1 MSPARR
7 TATDPRTHIEHRL
20 GASITA
26 LLDALS
32 QGLHEELREQDLT
45 PPLAMTL
52 RLLDEPR
59 SMRFLADAHQCDAS
73 NITGIVDRLERRGLV
88 ERHADPSDRRVTL
101 VHRTADGDTMRA
113 RLTRAARE
121 QLVGIESLEDDELEQ
136 LADLLARLVG

>member
-1 MSPARR
+1 MPSGTKTSRASR
-7 TATDPRTHIEHRL
+7 TALEQRL
-20 GASITA
+20 GERITA

-59 SMRFLADAHQCDAS
+59 SMRFLADAHHCDAS
-73 NITGIVDRLERRGLV
+73 NITGIVDRLERRGLA
-88 ERHADPSDRRVTL
+88 ERRADPTDRRVTL
-101 VHRTADGDTMRA
+101 VHRTGEGDAMRL

-121 QLVGIESLEDDELEQ
+121 QLVGIDSLTDTELDR
-136 LADLLARLVG
+136 LGDLLGRLVG

>member
-1 MSPARR
+1 MPSGTRATKESR
-7 TATDPRTHIEHRL
+7 TALEHRL
-20 GASITA
+20 GERITA

-59 SMRFLADAHQCDAS
+59 SMRFLADAHHCDAS
-73 NITGIVDRLERRGLV
+73 NITGIVDRLERRGLA
-88 ERHADPSDRRVTL
+88 ERCADPSDRRVTL
-101 VHRTADGDTMRA
+101 VHRTPHGDAMRL

-121 QLVGIESLEDDELEQ
+121 RLTGIDALSDTELDR
-136 LADLLARLVG
+136 LSDLLARLVG

>member
-7 TATDPRTHIEHRL
+7 TAADPRSTIEQRL
-20 GASITA
+20 GESITA

-32 QGLHEELREQDLT
+32 QGLHEELRQQDLT
-45 PPLAMTL
+45 PPLAMTI

-101 VHRTADGDTMRA
+101 VHRTADGDAMRT

-121 QLVGIESLEDDELEQ
+121 QLVGIGSLDDDELEQ
-136 LADLLARLVG
+136 LAELLARLVG